1 VYIQKNFQSH
11 LLNLGPIKAY
21 QSIPCVTWHWTK
33 RIQRYFRSTK
43 WEWTF
48 VVQVHLGTACLMAA
62 FICRML
68 TCTLAL
74 VQVVAILDADFIP
87 GPRTFVDGL
96 RIPAVYDH
104 LTTLLRDK
112 RAVVVIPAFE
122 HRVGYHWWH
131 DVDNNS
137 GIDEEVLKRANQ
149 LVSELV
155 DAQNKSQLVL
165 SCESGDILPFQLD
178 YHKLTDYPQWLKAS
192 DYYEIQHADSG
203 PDYKGIHTQHNEPT
217 PCPKERHQR
226 HARKWFGRRWHAI

>member
-1 VYIQKNFQSH
+1 
-11 LLNLGPIKAY
+11 
-21 QSIPCVTWHWTK
+21 
-33 RIQRYFRSTK
+33 
-43 WEWTF
+43 

-155 DAQNKSQLVL
+155 DGKHLPLGHVLCVCVCVCTCVCVCAHALVC
-165 SCESGDILPFQLD
+165 CE
-178 YHKLTDYPQWLKAS
+178 
-192 DYYEIQHADSG
+192 
-203 PDYKGIHTQHNEPT
+203 
-217 PCPKERHQR
+217 
-226 HARKWFGRRWHAI
+226 